1 VINLAGIFAVY
12 KKKKLNKQKNKLLED
27 GALKLKHRGLKH
39 TFRYEKFPI
48 LILFHQKTLK
58 KNSYP
63 LNFSFNQDN
72 SKFIAIDGQ
81 VYNLNELNQL
91 YLNLDYR
98 ESYNNTNLECL
109 IEGYEKNESEIFKRA
124 IGSFSGILFND
135 DELIGFRDPI
145 GAKPLFYCNT
155 EEFFA
160 FSSELKGL
168 SHFKD
173 NIEPIQPGYI
183 VTSSGKMKSFY
194 QYPKYKRNYNIT
206 NDSVKPIIKELNRLV
221 KIIIADNIRNGEKAG
236 VLLSGGLDSSIIAYV
251 AKDLIDDLHVY
262 TAGVKGSK
270 DPFYSS
276 DFSKLY
282 NLNYNNI
289 EITFEEII
297 ECLPDLIYALETFDA
312 TIVRSSIPLFLISQ
326 YIKSKNKID
335 VLLTGDGGNALFGGY
350 NYLQDLTS
358 LKSLNQEL
366 LRILGIEH
374 KTSLQRVDRIPFF
387 FSIEARAP
395 LFDRRLVEL
404 SIRIPAEFK
413 ILRKKGIGIAKKWI
427 LRKAFEKEI
436 PSEFIWRKK
445 KTISK
450 GAGIHSLIQDYFE
463 KIITDDDFNAEKQ
476 LNSQIILGSKEELY
490 YWRIFKSKFNLT
502 AETLSEIDLTGIY
515 DTLLSIK

>member
-1 VINLAGIFAVY
+1 MIKLAGIFAVY
-12 KKKKLNKQKNKLLED
+12 KKKKLSEQKNKLLEEC
-27 GALKLKHRGLKH
+27 ALKLKHRGPKH

-48 LILFHQKTLK
+48 MILFHHKEIKTNK
-58 KNSYP
+58 YP

-72 SKFIAIDGQ
+72 NKFIAIDGQ
-81 VYNLNELNQL
+81 IYNLDELNQK
-91 YLNLDYR
+91 YLNSDYQAK
-98 ESYNNTNLECL
+98 YNKKTNLEGL
-109 IEGYEKNESEIFKRA
+109 IEGYEKIESEIFKKA
-124 IGSFSGILFND
+124 IGSFSGILLKD

-145 GAKPLFYCNT
+145 GAKPLFCCNT

-168 SHFKD
+168 APFKD
-173 NIEPIQPGYI
+173 NIKPIPPGYI
-183 VTSSGKMKSFY
+183 FTSSGKIKSFY
-194 QYPKYKRNYNIT
+194 QYPKFKQNYNIT

-236 VLLSGGLDSSIIAYV
+236 VLLSGGLDSSIVAYV

-270 DPFYSS
+270 DPFYSNI
-276 DFSKLY
+276 FSKLY
-282 NLNYNNI
+282 NLNYINI
-289 EITFEEII
+289 EITLKEIL

-312 TIVRSSIPLFLISQ
+312 TVVRSSIPLFLISQ
-326 YIKSKNKID
+326 YIKSKNSVD
-335 VLLTGDGGNALFGGY
+335 VLLTGDGGNTLFGGY
-350 NYLQDLTS
+350 NYLQDLKS
-358 LKSLNQEL
+358 FKSLNQEL
-366 LRILGIEH
+366 LKILGIEY

-404 SIRIPAEFK
+404 SFKIPAEIK
-413 ILRKKGIGIAKKWI
+413 IFRKKGIGIAKKWI

-450 GAGIHSLIQDYFE
+450 GAGIQSLIQDYFE
-463 KIITDDDFNAEKQ
+463 KIITDHEFNAEKQ
-476 LNSQIILGSKEELY
+476 LNSQIIVGSKEELY

-502 AETLSEIDLTGIY
+502 TETLSEIDLTGNY
-515 DTLLSIK
+515 DL